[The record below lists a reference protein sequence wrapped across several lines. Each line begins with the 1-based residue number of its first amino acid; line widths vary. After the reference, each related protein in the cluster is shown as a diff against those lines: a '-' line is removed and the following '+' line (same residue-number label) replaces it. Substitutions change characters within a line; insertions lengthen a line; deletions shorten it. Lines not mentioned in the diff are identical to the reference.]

1 MIIRYAILF
10 VLFFLSHLYADT
22 LNIIT
27 DSKDAKIYINNRFK
41 AKYELLDYSIL
52 PGTYLITV
60 KESGLKVFS
69 EIIEIDQDKV
79 KTLNISV
86 NTLLNTDVISIRDK
100 KQLAQYVLDKGK
112 GDLGFGLYFSGTG
125 MSGLKASYDVS
136 NTVTLQSVFWMSYND
151 QNEVYN
157 AGIKAIRY
165 FKNQYTKHSLARL
178 YTGMGYLYGEHN
190 GVKRRNIEI
199 PFGLEFKFRG
209 NINPLPS
216 YSFLTMSYV
225 SWIYN
230 MAISIDGMYYFVE
243 SGLTYNEDSFSDYY
257 YGIKFAMGF
266 QYYF

>member
-1 MIIRYAILF
+1 MLLRYTI
-10 VLFFLSHLYADT
+10 LFFLFLSSYLFADT
-22 LNIIT
+22 LNVIT

-41 AKYELLDYSIL
+41 AKYELLDYSLL

-69 EIIEIDQDKV
+69 EIIEIEQDKV

-86 NTLLNTDVISIRDK
+86 NTLLSTDMISIRDK

-136 NTVTLQSVFWMSYND
+136 NTFTVQSVFWMSYND

-157 AGIKAIRY
+157 AGLKAIKY
-165 FKNQYTKHSLARL
+165 FKNQYTTHSLARL
-178 YTGMGYLYGEHN
+178 YTGFGYFYGEKN
-190 GVKRRNIEI
+190 QMKKRNIEI
-199 PFGLEFKFRG
+199 PLGLEFKFRD
-209 NINPLPS
+209 NLNPLPV
-216 YSFLTMSYV
+216 YSLLTMSYV
-225 SWIYN
+225 SWLYN
-230 MAISIDGMYYFVE
+230 LAISIDGMYYFVE
-243 SGLTYNEDSFSDYY
+243 SGLTYNENSNNQYY
-257 YGIKFAMGF
+257 YGIKLALGF